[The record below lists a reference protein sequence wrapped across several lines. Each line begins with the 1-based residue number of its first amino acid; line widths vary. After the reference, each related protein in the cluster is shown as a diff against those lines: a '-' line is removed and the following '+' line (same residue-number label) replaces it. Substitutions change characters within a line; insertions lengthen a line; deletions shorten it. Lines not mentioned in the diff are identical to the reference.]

1 MRLEDIKAPIG
12 ARKKGKRVG
21 RGVGSGRGK
30 TSGRG
35 HKGQKAREGRGPR
48 LGFEGGQ
55 TPILRR
61 VPKRGFVNPGRKEF
75 SIVNVSALNR
85 FEDGSEV
92 TPDLLK
98 DMGMVKD
105 LKDGLKILGDGEIK
119 KALIVK
125 AHAFSEAARRKIE
138 EAGGKAIE
146 I

>member
-12 ARKKGKRVG
+12 ARKKRKRVG

-75 SIVNVSALNR
+75 SIVNISALNR
-85 FEDGSEV
+85 FEEGSEV

-98 DMGMVKD
+98 DMGVVKD

>member
-1 MRLEDIKAPIG
+1 MRLEDIKAPVG